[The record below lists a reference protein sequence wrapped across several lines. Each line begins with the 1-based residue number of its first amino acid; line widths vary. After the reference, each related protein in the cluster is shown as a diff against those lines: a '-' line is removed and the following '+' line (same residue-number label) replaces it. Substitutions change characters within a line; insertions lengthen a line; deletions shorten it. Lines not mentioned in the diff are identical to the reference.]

1 MPTQEQRSYSAS
13 LRFELESLESGHKS
27 SGLDTREVS
36 WFCDEKGLMLQ
47 VQELRAVTQM
57 FQQSEETRS
66 TSKAQNDYSVMLF
79 VMMACCILKLTIFY
93 SGSRNYP
100 FTNWTNFCQEWEG
113 QLNQVLWKATTESGP
128 SGMNTSTSC
137 YYHVKTQQAW

>member
-1 MPTQEQRSYSAS
+1 
-13 LRFELESLESGHKS
+13 
-27 SGLDTREVS
+27 
-36 WFCDEKGLMLQ
+36 MLQ

-79 VMMACCILKLTIFY
+79 VMMACCILKLTKFY

-100 FTNWTNFCQEWEG
+100 FTN
-113 QLNQVLWKATTESGP
+113 
-128 SGMNTSTSC
+128 
-137 YYHVKTQQAW
+137 